1 MTSSMGK
8 PPDGPGR
15 KAPVPSGSLGALDKG
30 TIHGPEVW
38 RVVEGVEFAH
48 WDRWLLRLALAEP
61 HGLDSIE
68 ATFRERRS
76 NRRSHDDA
84 VAMLSQLADLRRRL
98 SQLGRSAGDVLDAE
112 EIASEGLFNKA
123 WKRVWHSGPH
133 WKTRAMVETPRWR
146 LERRALRG
154 RWSEFPVSPAVYE
167 RELRN
172 MVGGERAY
180 LDYRVVGAIAGALE
194 THVRFLS
201 IKASKE
207 ERLALHRCAMT
218 VVIETMDR
226 ADDSGADL
234 AVAFEA
240 FESAYLDLAV
250 DFLDRPVVIEDLL
263 DLATWEGYG
272 LVRRVEKFLA
282 TLPERHADA
291 AMKHLAR
298 VIAELR
304 KEELEWHLDRATRF
318 RSAVL
323 GSITALPNATGED
336 SG

>member
-1 MTSSMGK
+1 M
-8 PPDGPGR
+8 PR
-15 KAPVPSGSLGALDKG
+15 ASLRALDKG
-30 TIHGPEVW
+30 TVHGPEIW
-38 RVVEGVEFAH
+38 RVIDGVEFSH
-48 WDRWLLRLALAEP
+48 WDRWLLRLSIAEP

-68 ATFRERRS
+68 RTLRERRS

-84 VAMLSQLADLRRRL
+84 VAMLSQLADLHRRL
-98 SQLGRSAGDVLDAE
+98 SQLGQTAGDVLDAE
-112 EIASEGLFNKA
+112 ELASEWLFKKA

-133 WKTRAMVETPRWR
+133 RKTRAMIETPRWR
-146 LERRALRG
+146 MERHALRG

-167 RELRN
+167 QELRN
-172 MVGGERAY
+172 TSGGDRAY
-180 LDYRVVGAIAGALE
+180 LDYRVVAAIAGALE
-194 THVRFLS
+194 THVRFQS

-207 ERLALHRCAMT
+207 EALALHRCAMT

-226 ADDSGADL
+226 ADDSDADL
-234 AVAFEA
+234 AVAFDA
-240 FESAYLDLAV
+240 FESAYLDLAI
-250 DFLDRPVVIEDLL
+250 DFLDRPFVLEDLL

-272 LVRRVEKFLA
+272 LVRRVETFLS

-304 KEELEWHLDRATRF
+304 EEELEWHVDRAKRL

-323 GSITALPNATGED
+323 GSLGALPDAAGDEPD
-336 SG
+336 